1 MKEFISCILLLII
14 CFQNLTAQSLSIEE
28 LWRQKDKSS
37 SIQQKKLNVDAQI
50 EQLNIRKSERI
61 PIIYGDANLQRNLII
76 PITPVPAIAFDPNA
90 AEGAILPLKFST
102 KWNSKAGLQ
111 LEWDLFNPNSKFQKE
126 EDVLA
131 FERAKIEE
139 LKETYNWKLN
149 ATLAYA
155 SIVLAT
161 KQYQVALEDS
171 TLYSEINQVNLDRY
185 NAGRGSSEELI
196 LSQQELE
203 RKRIRLYESWSIL
216 QEANLELN
224 RYYYNEDINFLSSDM
239 NEIINSAENQ
249 EFNKFD
255 YELIELDQRLSNIQ
269 LRGIKRQVLPS
280 LTFNAYYG
288 SQFFNNELNILDKSN
303 WYGYSYANIGLKVP
317 ISAYFT
323 NSSSVKKALI
333 NEKIYAAQLEEIK
346 INDDID
352 NKQKLSKVTF
362 AKQKLEG
369 LNKIFILAGRQK
381 KEKYDAYQA
390 GRILLSEF
398 NKVNSDYLK
407 AQQDVWQAEFD
418 LLNTILE

>member
-1 MKEFISCILLLII
+1 MKEFISCILLLIL
-14 CFQNLTAQSLSIEE
+14 CSQSSTAQSLSIEE
-28 LWRQKDKSS
+28 LWKQKDKSS
-37 SIQQKKLNVDAQI
+37 SIQQKRLNVDAQI

-111 LEWDLFNPNSKFQKE
+111 LEWNLFNPNAKSQKE

-131 FERAKIEE
+131 FEKAKIEE
-139 LKETYNWKLN
+139 LKEIDNWKLN

-171 TLYSEINQVNLDRY
+171 ILYSEINQVNLDRY
-185 NAGRGSSEELI
+185 SAGRGSSEELI

-203 RKRIRLYESWSIL
+203 RKRIRLYESFSIL

-224 RYYYNEDINFLSSDM
+224 RYYYNEDVNFLSSDM
-239 NEIINSAENQ
+239 DEIINSAENQ

-280 LTFNAYYG
+280 FTFNAYFG
-288 SQFFNNELNILDKSN
+288 SQFFNNELNLLDKSN
-303 WYGYSYANIGLKVP
+303 WYGYSYANIGLKIP

-323 NSSSVKKALI
+323 NSSSVKKSLI

-346 INDDID
+346 INDEID
-352 NKQKLSKVTF
+352 NKQKLSKINF

-369 LNKIFILAGRQK
+369 LSKIFILAERQK
-381 KEKYDAYQA
+381 KEKLDVYQS